1 VGELYEGGPVYLE
14 NALAEILNNVPDCI
28 ATGWVDIRS
37 GMLLEVHTADT
48 TDDGRDIVTSA
59 TNNVFRGPMIT
70 AIEEM
75 FQRALGETTAG
86 HYFREIVVM
95 SNDLIHMFARCQ
107 RKTDQVLVVVTR
119 ISTNLGAL
127 ITRTRAALSALDNAA
142 A

>member
-1 VGELYEGGPVYLE
+1 MYLD
-14 NALAEILNNVPDCI
+14 NALADILNNVPDCI

-48 TDDGRDIVTSA
+48 ADDGREIVTDA
-59 TNNVFRGPMIT
+59 TSNVLRGPLVMT
-70 AIEEM
+70 IEAM
-75 FQRALGETTAG
+75 FQRALGEATGG

-95 SNDLIHMFARCQ
+95 SNDLIHMFARCK
-107 RKTDQVLVVVTR
+107 RNTDQVLVVVTR
-119 ISTNLGAL
+119 ISANLGAL